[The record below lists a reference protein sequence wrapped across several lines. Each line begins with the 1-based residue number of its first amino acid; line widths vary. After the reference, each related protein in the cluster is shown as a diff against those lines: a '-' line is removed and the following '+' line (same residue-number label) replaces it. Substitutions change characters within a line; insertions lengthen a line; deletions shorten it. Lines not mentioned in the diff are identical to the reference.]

1 MAEKKVRQEEHENDL
16 SDKILG
22 TAKGLGRA
30 TKRGIANQ
38 VDKQTTGMDGS
49 IFYVFRW
56 VISFFAEMKDI
67 VKNYFAERRLMKQI
81 EQDEKEERGDN

>member
-1 MAEKKVRQEEHENDL
+1 MAEKKTNQELQNENDL

-49 IFYVFRW
+49 IFYVVRW
-56 VISFFAEMKDI
+56 VISFFAEMRDI
-67 VKNYFAERRLMKQI
+67 IKNYFAERRMLKQI
-81 EQDEKEERGDN
+81 EKEENEE

>member
-1 MAEKKVRQEEHENDL
+1 MAEKKTNQDLQNENDL

-49 IFYVFRW
+49 IFYVVRW
-56 VISFFAEMKDI
+56 VISFFAEMRDI
-67 VKNYFAERRLMKQI
+67 IKNYFAERRMLKQI
-81 EQDEKEERGDN
+81 EKEENEE